1 MKPFNTSGMLENDDE
16 LESVLRDYFQQEMP
30 PELLEIPDITDEE
43 YENRFMQ
50 LPKPEVSSTDR
61 STKRPQR
68 QLKVSVL
75 IMLGL
80 CVCMMIGISFNQ
92 FSQNKDL
99 PVVNHTIH
107 EPVLNPPVE
116 SELAAYSI
124 KKLEP
129 VASLAVVDQ
138 GSPSMD
144 LSTQIDKKVQESIDI
159 TLYNTELGPIEQ
171 RTEISWTN
179 ITIQNPKTGTNMEM
193 SMPELTIDFVPV
205 SKARLS
211 LINEED
217 GNEQ

>member
-80 CVCMMIGISFNQ
+80 CVCVMIGISFNQ

-99 PVVNHTIH
+99 PVVNHTIP

-116 SELAAYSI
+116 SELAASSI